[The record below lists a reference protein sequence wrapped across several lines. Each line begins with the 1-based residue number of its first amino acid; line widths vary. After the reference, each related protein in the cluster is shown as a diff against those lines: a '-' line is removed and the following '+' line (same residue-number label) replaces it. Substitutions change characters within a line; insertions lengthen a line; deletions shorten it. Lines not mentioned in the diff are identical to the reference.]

1 MIYADYAYY
10 TNTYKGGLSSDLFSF
25 YIVKASKEI
34 DRNVNIVLT
43 EEIITGLKAD
53 EQDNIKYVACSLADY
68 FSTNKQTA
76 YSSLS
81 IDGVSK
87 TVKNNDVLLKEKVDI
102 LDSLPQSLTRY
113 L

>member
-1 MIYADYAYY
+1 MTYADYNYY
-10 TNTYKGGLSSDLFSF
+10 LNYYGGSLSDDLFSF
-25 YIVKASKEI
+25 YIIKASKEI
-34 DRNVNIVLT
+34 DKNVNKVLT
-43 EEIITGLKAD
+43 SLETLTEQ
-53 EQDNIKYVACSLADY
+53 EQDNIKYVACSLVDY
-68 FSTNKQTA
+68 FNANKQTA

-87 TVKNNDVLLKEKVDI
+87 TVKNNDVLLKEKADI